1 MSAMKF
7 TNDHEWVLL
16 EGGIATVGITNYA
29 QEQLGDVIYVE
40 LPEISQTF
48 AVGDNVA
55 VVESVK
61 AVGEIYMPIAG
72 SIEAVN
78 GRLEEEPELVNEDA
92 LGAGWLFKVSLGE
105 PASTAD
111 LMNEAAYID
120 YVAGL

>member
-1 MSAMKF
+1 MSSMEF
-7 TNDHEWVLL
+7 TKDHEWVVCD
-16 EGGIATVGITNYA
+16 EGVGTVGITDYA
-29 QEQLGDVIYVE
+29 QDQLGDVVYVE
-40 LPEISQTF
+40 LPGIGQTF

-78 GRLEEEPELVNEDA
+78 VQLDDEPDLVNKDA
-92 LGAGWLFKVSLGE
+92 LGAGWLFKVSLSDV
-105 PASTAD
+105 PSTVEFLD
-111 LMNEAAYID
+111 EAAYAE